1 MRIARI
7 IALIIACGTALAD
20 DSIVVSAFGDS
31 LSAGYGLPE
40 NKGFAPALQ
49 TALSQLNVSAKV
61 INAGVSGE
69 TSADGLARV
78 DWMLRKKP
86 DIVIVE
92 FGAND
97 MFRGTPISETEKN
110 LSEIVARIQK
120 TGVRVLLVGMEPPAN
135 YNVVHRLRYSYMYS
149 SIADDYDVPLYPFF
163 LEGVALNPALN
174 LSDGIHPNATG
185 TAIVARN
192 IAPLVADI
200 AKEL

>member
-1 MRIARI
+1 MAQ
-7 IALIIACGTALAD
+7 AD
-20 DSIVVSAFGDS
+20 DSIVISAFGDS
-31 LSAGYGLPE
+31 LSAGYGLAE

-49 TALSQLNVSAKV
+49 AALTNLNTPAEV

-97 MFRGTPISETEKN
+97 MFRGLPISETEKN
-110 LSEIVARIQK
+110 LSEIIDRIQK
-120 TGVRVLLVGMEPPAN
+120 SGARVLLAGMKPPTN
-135 YNVVHRLRYSYMYS
+135 YNVIQRMRYSYMYS

-174 LSDGIHPNATG
+174 LPDGIHPNETG
-185 TAIVARN
+185 TAIIARN
-192 IAPLVADI
+192 IAPMVADI
-200 AKEL
+200 IKEL